1 MIPDQSNQSEP
12 LPRQRIP
19 PEILAWA
26 RQTFDEAEFLAQV
39 REIEAT
45 GGQPLVRFWGERVAV
60 TPPPYPIRGHW
71 K

>member
-1 MIPDQSNQSEP
+1 MKADQPNQSEP
-12 LPRQRIP
+12 FPCERIP

-45 GGQPLVRFWGERVAV
+45 GGLPLEDFIAELEARVRSQ
-60 TPPPYPIRGHW
+60 
-71 K
+71 